1 MACGVFNNF
10 SKKKSQQFLCKKKVM
25 QRLLTLSVHANL
37 IPFNSVERVSDR
49 IYVVVNKCVI
59 ASRTRSEF

>member
-1 MACGVFNNF
+1 M
-10 SKKKSQQFLCKKKVM
+10 QKKVM